1 MQNFDNSLIAKSH
14 ERQAQECLT
23 EAAANL
29 QFLLAEDVRT
39 LDGRS
44 LGVLRDEILTWHRL
58 CALQSPEGRQLIERK
73 AARYHRTLSVDET
86 LATIAPLLVPK
97 LTFSIER

>member
-1 MQNFDNSLIAKSH
+1 MQNLDYSLIAKSH
-14 ERQAQECLT
+14 EERAQECLA
-23 EAAANL
+23 EAADNL

-39 LDGRS
+39 LDAKS
-44 LGVLRDEILTWHRL
+44 LEVLRDEILAWHRL

-73 AARYHRTLSVDET
+73 AARYGRTLSVDET

-97 LTFSIER
+97 VTFSIER